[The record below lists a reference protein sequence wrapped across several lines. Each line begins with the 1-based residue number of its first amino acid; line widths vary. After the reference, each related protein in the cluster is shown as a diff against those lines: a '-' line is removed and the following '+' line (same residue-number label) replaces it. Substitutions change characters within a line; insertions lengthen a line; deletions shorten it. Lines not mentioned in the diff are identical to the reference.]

1 MQNPRLAT
9 RYAKSL
15 LDLSVERNSLENTLR
30 DMQAINK
37 VCHESREFELMLRS
51 PIVSSDKKM
60 SVIFLVLERFAIG
73 DITRAFINLLVTKG
87 RELNLPEIAEAFVTQ
102 YNTLKNIRTVSLT
115 TAVPMNDVIKS
126 SIVTKIAGLMP
137 GDTVNLNTQ
146 VDESLI
152 GGFVVEVEDKL
163 FDASVKKSLNDF
175 KAKLV
180 DYSYVSKM

>member
-1 MQNPRLAT
+1 
-9 RYAKSL
+9 
-15 LDLSVERNSLENTLR
+15 
-30 DMQAINK
+30 
-37 VCHESREFELMLRS
+37 
-51 PIVSSDKKM
+51 
-60 SVIFLVLERFAIG
+60 
-73 DITRAFINLLVTKG
+73 
-87 RELNLPEIAEAFVTQ
+87 
-102 YNTLKNIRTVSLT
+102 
-115 TAVPMNDVIKS
+115 MNDVIKS